1 MNLPWA
7 CDVQDGLT
15 RPNCIVMSLAL
26 ACSSHS
32 QDRLYPLEVS
42 MEDSCLMTASDQR
55 SYKPRRT
62 DTEGILEK
70 RVILLPL

>member
-7 CDVQDGLT
+7 CDVQEDLT

-26 ACSSHS
+26 ASSSHG

-42 MEDSCLMTASDQR
+42 MEDSCLMTASRALTNHEELIQKV
-55 SYKPRRT
+55 Y
-62 DTEGILEK
+62 
-70 RVILLPL
+70 